1 MKKKIF
7 PKFAIIYFL
16 ILLFSFAIIL
26 LIVDKSMVKLSLYN
40 KDNKIIQKNE
50 SNKRN
55 YLYNTGYPLLNY
67 DLSKYNKKNT
77 KKILV
82 LPDDTIIYPGH
93 GKSTI
98 VYEEKPIYFDLK
110 PRID

>member
-1 MKKKIF
+1 MNSI
-7 PKFAIIYFL
+7 
-16 ILLFSFAIIL
+16 
-26 LIVDKSMVKLSLYN
+26 
-40 KDNKIIQKNE
+40 
-50 SNKRN
+50 
-55 YLYNTGYPLLNY
+55 
-67 DLSKYNKKNT
+67 T

>member
-1 MKKKIF
+1 M
-7 PKFAIIYFL
+7 
-16 ILLFSFAIIL
+16 LFSGDTLFRGSWGRTDL
-26 LIVDKSMVKLSLYN
+26 PTSSLEDIMN
-40 KDNKIIQKNE
+40 SI
-50 SNKRN
+50 
-55 YLYNTGYPLLNY
+55 
-67 DLSKYNKKNT
+67 T

-93 GKSTI
+93 GTSTI